1 MRQIDIYTSQNTCVY
16 VYAEEEENH
25 FLVKLLTGHSTVLT

>member
-16 VYAEEEENH
+16 VYAEEENH
-25 FLVKLLTGHSTVLT
+25 FLVKLLTGHSTALT